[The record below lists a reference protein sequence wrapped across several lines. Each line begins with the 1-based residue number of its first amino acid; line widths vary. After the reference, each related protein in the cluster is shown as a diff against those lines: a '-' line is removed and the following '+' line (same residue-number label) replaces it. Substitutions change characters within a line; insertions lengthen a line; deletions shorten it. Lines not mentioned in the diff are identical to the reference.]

1 MKFKGADGFFED
13 RKGNQ
18 VKLNFPILCSL
29 LLLCP
34 AFAEDK
40 RPNVVTLLVDDLGY
54 RDLGCYGGPVKTPV
68 LDKLAAG
75 GVRFTDFHSGAP
87 VCSPSRATFLT
98 GRNHIRA
105 GVYSVISEQR
115 HRMHLLKSE
124 TTLAEVLKDEGYGT
138 AHFGKWHLGMPV
150 NNRDNPTPAEHGF
163 DYWFCLVN
171 GAHPSHKDPT
181 NFLRNGQSVG
191 PIKGYSCQLVVDE
204 ALSWL
209 DEKRD
214 DKEPFFLNLWFNEP
228 HAIIAAPDEIV
239 SQYGAL
245 NDQAAIYNGTIDNTD
260 RAIGRLVAKLE
271 KLGELDN
278 TIIHYSSDN
287 GSYRHER
294 SGGLRG
300 KKGSHHEGGHRV
312 PGIFYWKGKILGGR
326 VEKEPVGAV
335 DLLPTLCG
343 LLGIDKPKDVFLDGS
358 DLTPLLTRVGSFER
372 HQPLFWMNGFTMAMR
387 MGDHTLLVPS
397 TARLPFDNA
406 KANRLLQQ
414 TKLALGEDLE
424 KELGGLD
431 LRSRMFNG
439 RFTNRE
445 ANRLRDEFRAMFFFN
460 EALIPLVKKGGIDRV
475 QLYDL
480 SKDLAQQNDIAKEH
494 PKLVARMKKQANLI
508 YKSVMADGPE
518 WLTPEEQDAAMKPR
532 GNGPQRPA
540 TGALDANTANLLA
553 RIDKNDLP
561 VGYNGSRHQPYVD
574 RIMVGLK
581 PEQRVRVGQLW
592 KEKRR
597 LDSFI
602 PNPGASFVKILTHI
616 AEENQKSKQ
625 SNLMKAADN
634 WVHWRGPNANGVA
647 PSAEPPTHWSEK
659 KNVRWKAPID
669 GAGAS
674 TPIIWKDKIFLL
686 SVVDTGKVDP
696 SLPRP
701 EDQPKRVF
709 DITHPNT
716 EFKFLV
722 LCLDRK
728 SGKELWRRVATR
740 LIPHEGTHRDN
751 NYASAS
757 PTTDGKLLYCW
768 FGSAGMFCYD
778 LEGKKLWERNLGE
791 VKIGASLGEGCSP
804 VLHKDKLVILRDN
817 RGQSTIQVL
826 NAKNGETIWMKNRN
840 TRNGWATPA
849 VVEHEGTT
857 QVITTASRPDAGN
870 RNSPGKVISYDL
882 ENGNVI
888 WECSGLT
895 DNAIPCPIVEDGI
908 AYCMTGYQGFSSLAV
923 PISGKGD
930 QSENILWRRELGT
943 PYVPSPILYDGL
955 LYFTQSNQAIL
966 SCVDAKTGKVL
977 MERTRLPALSNVYAS
992 LVGAGNH
999 LYVVGRYGKTAV
1011 IKRTGK
1017 FDLVATNTLADRF
1030 DASPAVVGDQ
1040 LFLRGHRFLYCIERE

>member
-1 MKFKGADGFFED
+1 MKATLSF
-13 RKGNQ
+13 
-18 VKLNFPILCSL
+18 LYSL
-29 LLLCP
+29 LLFSSG
-34 AFAEDK
+34 FAKDK

-68 LDKLAAG
+68 LDKLAG
-75 GVRFTDFHSGAP
+75 EGVRFTDFHSGAP

-105 GVYSVISEQR
+105 GVYSVLSEQR
-115 HRMHLLKSE
+115 HRMHLLRSE

-138 AHFGKWHLGMPV
+138 AHLGKWHLGMPV

-163 DYWFCLVN
+163 DYWFGLVN

-181 NFLRNGQSVG
+181 NFLRNGKPVG
-191 PIKGYSCQLVVDE
+191 PMKGYSCQIVVDE
-204 ALSWL
+204 AIAWL

-214 DKEPFFLNLWFNEP
+214 ADAPFFINLWFNEP
-228 HAIIAAPDEIV
+228 HAVIAAPDEIV
-239 SQYGAL
+239 SRYGAL
-245 NDQAAIYNGTIDNTD
+245 NNQAAIYNGTIDNTD

-271 KLGELDN
+271 KFGELDN

-287 GSYRHER
+287 GSYRQER
-294 SGGLRG
+294 SGELRG

-312 PGIFYWKGKILGGR
+312 PGIFYWKGKIPGGR
-326 VEKEPVGAV
+326 IEKEPAGAV

-358 DLTPLLTRVGSFER
+358 DLTPLLTHTGSFER
-372 HQPLFWMNGFTMAMR
+372 HQPLFWMNGSTMAIR
-387 MGDHTLLVPS
+387 MGDHTLLAPS
-397 TARLPFDNA
+397 TARLPFENA

-414 TKLALGEDLE
+414 TKLALGDDLE

-439 RFTNRE
+439 RFANRA
-445 ANRLRDEFRAMFFFN
+445 ANRLRDEFRSLFYFN
-460 EALIPLVKKGGIDRV
+460 EALIPLMKKGGVDRV

-480 SKDLAQQNDIAKEH
+480 SKDLGQQNDIAKER
-494 PKLVARMKKQANLI
+494 PELVARMKKQANLI

-518 WLTPEEQDAAMKPR
+518 YVTPEEQAAAKKPR
-532 GNGPQRPA
+532 GNGPQRPV
-540 TGALDANTANLLA
+540 TGAPDTDTAKLLA
-553 RIDKNDLP
+553 RIDKNP
-561 VGYNGSRHQPYVD
+561 VPKGYLASRHQAYVD
-574 RIMVGLK
+574 KVMAGLK
-581 PEQRVRVGQLW
+581 PEPRAWVGQLW

-597 LDSFI
+597 LDSDM
-602 PNPGASFVKILTHI
+602 PNPGASFVRILTHI

-625 SNLMKAADN
+625 SNLMKSAESWA
-634 WVHWRGPNANGVA
+634 HWRGPSANGVV
-647 PSAEPPTHWSEK
+647 PSAKPPTHWSEK
-659 KNVRWKAPID
+659 KNVRWKVPID

-686 SVVDTGKVDP
+686 SVIDTGNVDP

-722 LCLDRK
+722 ICLDRK
-728 SGKELWRRVATR
+728 NGKELWRREATR

-768 FGSAGMFCYD
+768 FGSAGLFCYD
-778 LEGKKLWERNLGE
+778 LEGNKVWERNLGE

-804 VLHKDKLVILRDN
+804 VLYKDKLVILRDN

-826 NAKNGETIWMKNRN
+826 NAKNGETIWKKNRN

-849 VVEHEGTT
+849 VVEHEGKV
-857 QVITTASRPDAGN
+857 QVITTASRPEAGN
-870 RNSPGKVISYDL
+870 RKTPGKVISYDL
-882 ENGNVI
+882 ENGKVI

-895 DNAIPCPIVEDGI
+895 DNAIPCPIVENGV
-908 AYCMTGYQGFSSLAV
+908 AYCMTGYQGFSILAV

-930 QSENILWRRELGT
+930 QSKNILWKRELGT
-943 PYVPSPILYDGL
+943 PYVPSPVLYEGL
-955 LYFTQSNQAIL
+955 LYFTQSNQVIL

-977 MERTRLPALSNVYAS
+977 MERTRLPGLSNVYAS

-999 LYVVGRYGKTAV
+999 IYVVGRYGKTAV
-1011 IKRTGK
+1011 LKRTGK
-1017 FDLVATNTLADRF
+1017 FDLVTTNTLADRF

-1040 LFLRGHRFLYCIERE
+1040 IFLRGHKFLYCIERE

>member
-1 MKFKGADGFFED
+1 M
-13 RKGNQ
+13 
-18 VKLNFPILCSL
+18 KLNFPILSSL

-87 VCSPSRATFLT
+87 SCSPSRATFLT
-98 GRNHIRA
+98 GRHHYRT
-105 GVYSVISEQR
+105 GVYSVITER
-115 HRMHLLKSE
+115 LHKMHLLESE
-124 TTLAEVLKDEGYGT
+124 TTIAEALKENGYGT

-150 NNRDNPTPAEHGF
+150 NNRDNPTPADHGF
-163 DYWFCLVN
+163 DYWFGLVN
-171 GAHPSHKDPT
+171 GPGPSHRNPT
-181 NFLRNGQSVG
+181 QFLRNGKRVG
-191 PIKGYSCQLVVDE
+191 QMKGYSCQIVVDE
-204 ALSWL
+204 ALAWL

-214 DKEPFFLNLWFNEP
+214 ADEPFFLNLWFNEP
-228 HAIIAAPDEIV
+228 HAPIAAPDEIV
-239 SQYGAL
+239 SRYGAL
-245 NDQAAIYNGTIDNTD
+245 NEEAAIYSGTIDNTD
-260 RAIGRLVAKLE
+260 RAIGRLIARLE
-271 KLGELDN
+271 KLGELEN
-278 TIIHYSSDN
+278 TIIFYASDN
-287 GSYRHER
+287 GSYRPER
-294 SGGLRG
+294 SGELRG
-300 KKGSHHEGGHRV
+300 RKGSQFEGGHRV
-312 PGIFYWKGKILGGR
+312 PGIFYWKDGIPGGR
-326 VEKEPVGAV
+326 VEDEPAGVV

-343 LLGIDKPKDVFLDGS
+343 LIGIKKPAKVHLDGS
-358 DLTPLLTRVGSFER
+358 DIAPLLTKSGKFKR
-372 HQPLFWMNGFTMAMR
+372 HQPLFWMTGANMVLR
-387 MGDHTLLVPS
+387 MGDHALFVS
-397 TARLPFDNA
+397 GTAKSPIDFKA
-406 KANRLLQQ
+406 ANRITEQI
-414 TKLALGEDLE
+414 KLVLGDDLE
-424 KELGGLD
+424 KALGGME
-431 LRSRMFNG
+431 LRSRLFNG
-439 RFTNRE
+439 RLNHPE
-445 ANRLRDEFRAMFFFN
+445 ADRLRNQLRDLFYFN
-460 EALIPLVKKGGIDRV
+460 EAWIPEFKKSELGRV
-475 QLYDL
+475 LQLYDL
-480 SKDLAQQNDIAKEH
+480 SKDLGQQNNIVKTH
-494 PKLVARMKKQANLI
+494 PELVARMKKKAEAI
-508 YKSVMADGPE
+508 YASVMVDAPE
-518 WLTPEEQDAAMKPR
+518 WLTTEELDAATKPR
-532 GNGPQRPA
+532 GNGPQRSA
-540 TGALDANTANLLA
+540 TGAPEPDTAKLLA

-574 RIMVGLK
+574 RIMAGLK

-597 LDSFI
+597 LDSDI

-625 SNLMKAADN
+625 SNLMMAADN

-659 KNVRWKAPID
+659 KNIRWKAPID

-1017 FDLVATNTLADRF
+1017 FDLVATNTLDDRF
-1030 DASPAVVGDQ
+1030 DASPAVRGDQ